1 MKYKKEVNVPID
13 NFFEKIIEVQ
23 KKYFSNIDSS
33 IKKIEVGTC
42 TNTNLKTKLNTVVP
56 AKLEILKVNYPYEY
70 EQRTLYGDNDMI
82 HQAFS
87 LKSVDESHTIVT
99 YSEDSTFND
108 KTATY
113 SYTVTSLFYKYIF
126 NRQVKKRIDYIVGKI

>member
-70 EQRTLYGDNDMI
+70 EQRTLYGDNDVI
-82 HQAFS
+82 YQSF
-87 LKSVDESHTIVT
+87 LLESVDESHTLVT
-99 YSEDSTFND
+99 YSEDSTFN
-108 KTATY
+108 
-113 SYTVTSLFYKYIF
+113 
-126 NRQVKKRIDYIVGKI
+126 KKKCRIQL